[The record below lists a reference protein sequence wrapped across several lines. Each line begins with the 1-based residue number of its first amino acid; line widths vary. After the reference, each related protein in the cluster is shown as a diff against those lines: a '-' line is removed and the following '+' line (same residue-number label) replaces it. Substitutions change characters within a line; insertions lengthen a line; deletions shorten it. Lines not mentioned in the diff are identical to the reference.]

1 MVIGVDGRSLGGA
14 ERGIA
19 RYARRTLAAL
29 MAARPG
35 DEVRVL
41 TPPDAEAVAG
51 AARIPARGARAGAAT
66 AALTG
71 RPSLDRVLGEPDVV
85 WAPAP
90 RPLAPPR
97 RAGFVLTVHDLS
109 WAERPRDFTA
119 YERLWHRAMR
129 PGRLARAADRVLFD
143 TATVRDAAA
152 ALLAVDPA
160 RTRIVPPGVDAPAP
174 GTLPAGLPERF
185 VLLVGALEPRK
196 APEVAAAAV
205 RLAREQGLRA
215 ELVVAGDGRLAPALA
230 GPGVHLLGRVDDPTL
245 HALYAAALALI
256 LPSRLEGY
264 GLGPLEALA
273 HGTPSVVSD
282 LPVLRET
289 LGDAAL
295 RAAPD
300 DPASFAAALLRLD
313 REPDLRGRLVAAAP
327 PRPTWEATAHAVG
340 RALDEAAR

>member
-14 ERGIA
+14 ERGIG
-19 RYARRTLAAL
+19 RYARRTLTAL
-29 MAARPG
+29 VAARAG

-41 TPPDAEAVAG
+41 TPPDAEPVPG
-51 AARIPARGARAGAAT
+51 AARVPARGGRAAAAA

-71 RPSLDRVLGEPDVV
+71 RPALDRVLGEPDVV

-97 RAGFVLTVHDLS
+97 RAGFVLTIHDLS
-109 WAERPRDFTA
+109 WAERPGDFTP

-143 TATVRDAAA
+143 TAAVRDAAA
-152 ALLAVDPA
+152 ARYGVDPA
-160 RTRIVPPGVDAPAP
+160 RTRIAPPGVDPPAP
-174 GTLPAGLPERF
+174 GVLPSGLPGEF
-185 VLLVGALEPRK
+185 VLFAGALEPRK
-196 APEVAAAAV
+196 APEVAVEAV

-215 ELVVAGDGRLAPALA
+215 ELVVVGGGRLAPGLA
-230 GPGVHLLGRVDDPTL
+230 GPGVHLLGRVEDTAL
-245 HALYAAALALI
+245 HALYAAALALVV
-256 LPSRLEGY
+256 PSRLEGY

-282 LPVLRET
+282 LAVLRET

-295 RAAPD
+295 RAAPG
-300 DPASFAAALLRLD
+300 DPAAFAAALLRLE
-313 REPDLRGRLVAAAP
+313 REPGLRGRLAASAP
-327 PRPTWEATAHAVG
+327 PAPTWEATAAAVG
-340 RALDEAAR
+340 RALEEAAR